1 MQNFREYLKESD
13 ESINKLL
20 KAYKD
25 DKRREKFELEKVNA
39 KFRSGTLT
47 IEVFKVAKGY
57 GNTNSLKEEYE
68 FEHTNDK
75 GGGYVSSKKVFLDE
89 NVLHFLGLE
98 KLQPS
103 YFGDRAVYF
112 DQYADYGISS
122 PVFKKMIIRV
132 TTEFDWENI

>member
-1 MQNFREYLKESD
+1 MQDFKSYLKESD
-13 ESINKLL
+13 QNINKLL

-25 DKRREKFELEKVNA
+25 DKRREKFGIEKVNA
-39 KFRSGTLT
+39 KFSSGTLT
-47 IEVFKVAKGY
+47 IEVFRVAKGY
-57 GNTNSLKEEYE
+57 GNTSKLEEQYE
-68 FEHTNDK
+68 FEYTDDK
-75 GGGYVSSKKVFLDE
+75 GGGYVSSKKVYLDE

-98 KLQPS
+98 KLQPR

-132 TTEFDWENI
+132 TTGFD